1 MKRYFGK
8 CALFSLAALA
18 AAAFLSCSGLQGDAA
33 NPALALVG
41 TEQASGAGQG
51 GAGSSA
57 FAWAGVQT
65 LNGQVLQ
72 EGIMPAEFSLAPVLD
87 SGVSKSIFPT
97 PPTASSLTYTVSG
110 TATVHG
116 ESVSASGTFDKTTNK
131 YSIELPYE
139 SSGTEWSVTISAKS
153 SGSLVLSKTETIT
166 IDSRSPAAAPFQ
178 LEYSTSST
186 DGLGDIRFDIGYDT
200 TSAVSAI
207 TVFFNNSSVGS
218 DLTLDSG
225 TANYTI
231 YNVTPGPRDIKI
243 VFYDSNGTAIYAIVE
258 KALVYANMTTN
269 KFVGTA
275 PYISSGSVSL
285 TATEIENFFTASAEG
300 GIWVG
305 GYGLVDSEAASD
317 VNDGSKFKPVATL
330 YRAFQ
335 IANSLAAIDSS
346 KTYNI
351 KIQGDVFAGTSANK
365 TATLS
370 GDAKVLLEGTST
382 SSSSYKSIKG
392 SSGTYKIDTSS
403 SSLTCRY
410 LIFDYL
416 GGFTVAGG
424 ETTMNYCK
432 VQNGQSAV
440 AGTAGGITVAG
451 GASFNSTASL
461 TITGCA
467 NSAASGGGGIY
478 CGGTLSLKG
487 TTIQKC
493 KATGTSANG
502 GGIYVDGS
510 GATVTLD
517 GCTIGETSDTTAS
530 ASTACS
536 NYAKSNGGGIY
547 IAGSSTTGVTLK
559 NSTNV
564 SYNYAANGGG
574 IYAND
579 GKLSLAS
586 TTVQRNGTA
595 TKGCGAGIYLYKTA
609 LTFADAACAI
619 SNNTANPATYTSASG
634 GGLYI
639 SASVTGAMTIKG
651 TFNGNIAY
659 NGGGIYNASTKS
671 VTLDSTCAIGAS
683 GAGNTVGNTSSKGNG
698 GGVYNNGTSLIVN
711 GATIQYN
718 GGSTASK
725 GGGIYNNKGSLYV
738 YGSTSISHNTVTGY
752 GGGIYNYS
760 TGTLKLGYDASGTA
774 TAWTGFISANE
785 VSSDSD
791 SSGGGGISSDG
802 TFDMA
807 SGTIGGS
814 SAALG
819 NKAVKG
825 AGLRI
830 SGGSSS
836 ISGGTIQYNAAT
848 KEGGGIWTAGNLTVS
863 ATISNN
869 SAAEKGGG
877 IYNSGKV
884 TVSAATFNA
893 NAADKGSG
901 IYYKGITGMGTTLTL
916 SGNCKV
922 GTSSTDRLG
931 IHLENAVSP
940 IALSSF
946 SKTNGKVE
954 ITPDVG
960 GGCVIGTNLISSG
973 VTSSTVLGYFTL
985 PETMSDV
992 YRLLQNSA
1000 AAKLDLQPVSQITV
1014 AGGTV
1019 SENISQ
1025 NGAGAF
1031 KNAATTPVVVRS
1043 IKMAQY
1049 EVNYEL
1055 WYSVYQWAINRAT
1068 NPYTFGSCGKEG
1080 DDAAATDVIGG
1091 ITESVAPTT
1100 EPVVIGGI
1108 TEGRGGQRP
1117 VNYISWRDAVVWCNA
1132 YSEYMGVTPVYY
1144 TDAYYNTPLR
1154 ICNDTDG
1161 YSSAPGGQDC
1171 PYIKAGANGN
1181 TDMANCTAKGARLPT
1196 DAEWEFAARGGDP
1209 SAAAF
1214 KYNYTVKSS
1223 RDDLPLVAWFKDNS
1237 DVKMH
1242 VVGQKT
1248 PNALTLYDMLGNT
1261 TEWCHDLTLNSSGKE
1276 LRRERGGNSSA
1287 SENTSSTTQQNCNVS
1302 YQGSSNCYRTGARCG
1317 FRFVQNAD

>member
-1 MKRYFGK
+1 MVMSIFKRVMAFK
-8 CALFSLAALA
+8 IFSLAAGVALLLA
-18 AAAFLSCSGLQGDAA
+18 SCSNLQDGA
-33 NPALALVG
+33 G
-41 TEQASGAGQG
+41 TQSSGASGGQAGQG
-51 GAGSSA
+51 GTAGG
-57 FAWAGVQT
+57 AWAVQ
-65 LNGQVLQ
+65 
-72 EGIMPAEFSLAPVLD
+72 
-87 SGVSKSIFPT
+87 
-97 PPTASSLTYTVSG
+97 TVSG
-110 TATVHG
+110 TIGASGIFPEGFFG
-116 ESVSASGTFDKTTNK
+116 ESSGADGVSKTLLPPSSLIGTTVGIKYTVTAKHAGQDDIEATMAQSGSSVSYSVALPFSSESDEWTLYVYGRQSSSPSTILLGAVGAIAYGQSSKDFTVTYVSDPAISDANGSVSLAIPIDSASGIKSAVISCGLVGETPTN
-131 YSIELPYE
+131 YTVNV
-139 SSGTEWSVTISAKS
+139 SSGKI
-153 SGSLVLSKTETIT
+153 TETI
-166 IDSRSPAAAPFQ
+166 
-178 LEYSTSST
+178 
-186 DGLGDIRFDIGYDT
+186 
-200 TSAVSAI
+200 
-207 TVFFNNSSVGS
+207 S
-218 DLTLDSG
+218 DLTPG
-225 TANYTI
+225 A
-231 YNVTPGPRDIKI
+231 YNVKI
-243 VFYDSNGTAIYAIVE
+243 VFYDDTDGAGQALYAIKEV
-258 KALVYANMTTN
+258 ANVYANWAASM
-269 KFVGTA
+269 
-275 PYISSGSVSL
+275 PYGNADYIASGGFATISSEMVAASKSVS
-285 TATEIENFFTASAEG
+285 EG

-305 GYGLVDSEAASD
+305 GYGLVDSEAAND

-416 GGFTVAGG
+416 GGFTIAGG

-432 VQNGQSAV
+432 VQNGQSAA

-467 NSAASGGGGIY
+467 NTAASGGGGGIY
-478 CGGTLSLKG
+478 CEGTLSLKG

-517 GCTIGETSDTTAS
+517 GCTIGEASSSTAS
-530 ASTACS
+530 STSLCS
-536 NYAKSNGGGIY
+536 NYAASNGGGIY
-547 IAGSSTTGVTLK
+547 IASSSTTGVTLK

-609 LTFADAACAI
+609 LTFADADCAI
-619 SNNTANPATYTSASG
+619 SNNTANPATYSSASG

-639 SASVTGAMTIKG
+639 SASVTGAMTVKG
-651 TFNGNIAY
+651 TFNGNTAY

-671 VTLDSTCAIGAS
+671 VTLDSTCVIGAS
-683 GAGNTVGNTSSKGNG
+683 GAGNIAKNG
-698 GGVYNNGTSLIVN
+698 SGVYNNATSLIVN

-718 GGSTASK
+718 GDSTASS

-774 TAWTGFISANE
+774 TAWTGSIAANE

-814 SAALG
+814 SSALG

-830 SGGSSS
+830 TGGASS
-836 ISGGTIQYNAAT
+836 ISGGTIQYNEAT

-916 SGNCKV
+916 SGNCKI

-946 SKTNGKVE
+946 AKTNGKVE

-973 VTSSTVLGYFTL
+973 VTSATVLGCFTL
-985 PETMSDV
+985 PASMSDV

-1019 SENISQ
+1019 TTRPYTSSTSTTFVTD
-1025 NGAGAF
+1025 GAF
-1031 KNAATTPVVVRS
+1031 KNAATTAVTVRS
-1043 IKMAQY
+1043 IKMAEC
-1049 EVNYEL
+1049 EVTYEL
-1055 WYSVYQWAINRAT
+1055 WYAVYQWAIHRAT

-1080 DDAAATDVIGG
+1080 VDALASTDATAP
-1091 ITESVAPTT
+1091 TESVPPTT
-1100 EPVVIGGI
+1100 ESVNSG
-1108 TEGRGGQRP
+1108 EGRGGQRP
-1117 VNYISWRDAVVWCNA
+1117 VTFVSWRDAVVWCNA
-1132 YSEYMGVTPVYY
+1132 YSEFMGLKPVYY
-1144 TDAYYNTPLR
+1144 TDSTYATPLR
-1154 ICNDTDG
+1154 SCTNATTYTVDEAG
-1161 YSSAPGGQDC
+1161 KQDC
-1171 PYIKAGANGN
+1171 PYIYAGSSNPGN
-1181 TDMANCTAKGARLPT
+1181 IDMENCTATGARLPT
-1196 DAEWEFAARGGDP
+1196 EAEWEYAARGGNP
-1209 SAAAF
+1209 TATAW
-1214 KYNYTVKSS
+1214 NYTYAGGDTLTSI
-1223 RDDLPLVAWFKDNS
+1223 AWIKDANS
-1237 DVKMH
+1237 LFH
-1242 VVGQKT
+1242 CVGKKNA
-1248 PNALTLYDMLGNT
+1248 NALILYDMTGNN
-1261 TEWCHDLTLNSSGKE
+1261 TEWCHDWKDKTASTPTRVEKGGCAANDSSSANLKIE
-1276 LRRERGGNSSA
+1276 NRGGSHP
-1287 SENTSSTTQQNCNVS
+1287 
-1302 YQGSSNCYRTGARCG
+1302 ARFGQRSG
-1317 FRFVQNAD
+1317 FRFVQNN